1 MSQKHKAEQFRD
13 LHHAEAPLVLYN
25 VWDAMGAGSLADAG
39 APAVGTSSWAIAKA
53 HGFNDGEE
61 MPLAFAAQIVGRIA
75 AHVDVPVTAD
85 FEAGYA
91 TNLPN
96 LRANTERLLRAGIVG
111 VNFEDQVIGG
121 DGLYGLEDQA
131 SRIQTVRQVADDL
144 GIPLFINARTDIFMQ
159 AKPTDD
165 LEHLAEQAIARAI
178 LYQRAG
184 ADGFFVPNLDDEAMI
199 ATLCQ
204 EVDMPLNIM
213 SLDPNIDM
221 AKMAALGVRRI
232 SFGPKPI
239 LDAMADFRQRQIV

>member
-25 VWDAMGAGSLADAG
+25 VWDAMGAGSLAEAG

-53 HGFNDGEE
+53 HGFEDGEE
-61 MPLAFAAQIVGRIA
+61 MPLAFAAQIVHCIA
-75 AHVDVPVTAD
+75 THVDVPVTAD

-91 TNLPN
+91 SDLRQ
-96 LRANTERLLRAGIVG
+96 LRASAEQFLRTGIVG
-111 VNFEDQVIGG
+111 VNFEDQIVGG
-121 DGLYGLEDQA
+121 DGLYSLEDQVN
-131 SRIQTVRQVADDL
+131 RIQTVRHVADDL
-144 GIPLFINARTDIFMQ
+144 GIALFINARTDIFMQ

-165 LEHLAEQAIARAI
+165 LEHLGEQAVARAKI
-178 LYQRAG
+178 YQRAG
-184 ADGFFVPNLDDEAMI
+184 ADGFFVPNLDNEAMI

-213 SLDPNIDM
+213 SLDPNMDI

>member
-13 LHHAEAPLVLYN
+13 LHHAEAPMVLYN
-25 VWDAMGAGSLADAG
+25 VWDAMGAGSLAEAG

-53 HGFNDGEE
+53 HGFEDGEE
-61 MPLAFAAQIVGRIA
+61 MPLAFAAEIVGRIA

-91 TNLPN
+91 SD
-96 LRANTERLLRAGIVG
+96 LRQLRPNTEQILRTGIVG
-111 VNFEDQVIGG
+111 VNFEDQIVGG
-121 DGLYGLEDQA
+121 DGLYRLEDQA
-131 SRIQTVRQVADDL
+131 NRIQTVRHVADDL

-165 LEHLAEQAIARAI
+165 LEHLVEQAVVRAK

-184 ADGFFVPNLDDEAMI
+184 ADGFFVPNLDNEALI

-213 SLDPNIDM
+213 SLDPNIDI